1 MRLKI
6 ASIIAIIG
14 KCVLLLW
21 ELWLIR
27 NPADKDVS
35 SWIYLFD
42 TACMSIFFFVLYL
55 KVRGGE
61 SRE

>member
-6 ASIIAIIG
+6 ASIVAILG
-14 KCVLLLW
+14 KCALLLW
-21 ELWLIR
+21 EMWLIR
-27 NPADKDVS
+27 NPADREFS
-35 SWIYLFD
+35 AWIYLFD
-42 TACMSIFFFVLYL
+42 SACMTIFFFVLYL

>member
-6 ASIIAIIG
+6 ASVLAIIG
-14 KCVLLLW
+14 KSSLLLW

-27 NPADKDVS
+27 NPQDSDISA
-35 SWIYLFD
+35 WIYLFD
-42 TACMSIFFFVLYL
+42 SACMSIFFFVLYL
-55 KVRGGE
+55 KVRGGD